1 MNEKITLQDIV
12 NLLCEK
18 QGISP
23 KEAETFVRAMF
34 DLIEEALANEKY
46 VKIKGLGTFKL
57 TEVNSRES
65 VHVNTGERI
74 EIQGHSKVSFTPD
87 TSMKELINK
96 PFSHFETVVLN
107 EGVELEDTIVENET
121 PEATEITETVV
132 AIEESVMAHIE
143 DVTPTEEPVI
153 DEPIIETPTT
163 EEPIHEELVAEEV
176 IVEEVV
182 VEESIIEQPNM
193 EESTQEEPETIVEES
208 HIEADAPIIEESIIE
223 EVESQCPVE
232 ETIIETTEIETP
244 EAKKETEEEKP
255 ISIEEKEEAPADL
268 LIPQDEE
275 KNSYRIL
282 WGVIIALVLIILF
295 GCYWLFMRPDTSNNE
310 AVPTTSIPEEVVE
323 PIVVEEEEQVE
334 DTLEIVQ
341 YVKLSSEE
349 LRNERVPSL
358 ADTLDYQIIG
368 TKEEY
373 TLQKGETIIRA
384 SVKFFGTKK
393 YWPYIVKHNMDTLK
407 DPDNIPAGAHIK
419 IPVLTPKK

>member
-132 AIEESVMAHIE
+132 AIEESVMAPIE

-163 EEPIHEELVAEEV
+163 EEPSNDEPVTEEV

-208 HIEADAPIIEESIIE
+208 HIEADAPIIEESIIV
-223 EVESQCPVE
+223 EVQSQCPVE
-232 ETIIETTEIETP
+232 ETIVTTEIETP
-244 EAKKETEEEKP
+244 EAKEETEEEKP
-255 ISIEEKEEAPADL
+255 ISIEEKEEAPACL
-268 LIPQDEE
+268 LNPQDEE

-295 GCYWLFMRPDTSNNE
+295 GFYWLFMRPDTSNNE

-323 PIVVEEEEQVE
+323 PIVVEEEKQVE